1 MKKFKTLNDLLVDQV
16 RDLYYAEK
24 LLLKALPKMAK
35 RASDEELKT
44 AFKDH
49 LEETEIHVDRLEQ
62 VFEELEVA
70 VRSKKCPAME
80 GIIEEGKEM
89 MEIDAEPAVMDAGL
103 IAAAQKVEH
112 YEMASYGC
120 VRTYARLLGFDKIEK
135 LLQKT
140 LDEEMETDK
149 RLSEIAESINIEAL
163 EEKES

>member
-24 LLLKALPKMAK
+24 LLVKALPKMAK
-35 RASDEELKT
+35 KASDEELKT

-49 LEETEIHVDRLEQ
+49 SDETETHIERLERI
-62 VFEELEVA
+62 FEELEVVA
-70 VRSKKCPAME
+70 RSKKCPAME

-103 IAAAQKVEH
+103 IAVAQKVEH

-120 VRTYARLLGFDKIEK
+120 ARTYAKLLGFDKIEQ

-149 RLSEIAESINIEAL
+149 KLSEIAESINMEAL
-163 EEKES
+163 EEK